1 MTMPDAAGP
10 LRPALTA
17 AGAGIVLTVAVLLL
31 PWMRF
36 AYRSPGGHL
45 VLETTASL
53 VAALVALLVYGR
65 YRRSGALADLF
76 LLCGMSL
83 LSLTAL
89 FLVALPAVPGQ
100 DSGPVTS
107 SWAALVVRVVA
118 GGLILGAAL
127 VPPDRLHRTLRPS
140 RAVALLVIGFLLV
153 AVAALVLAARL
164 PELVAVSALPEAS
177 GRPHL
182 AGHPV
187 VIAAQGVNLV
197 CYAVAAVLFTRRAW
211 LTGDDMLSW
220 FGAACVLGAWAR
232 VHYLLFPSLYTEW
245 LYTGDLLRLGF
256 YALLLVGAV
265 REILE
270 FWSVQTAVAVGGER
284 RRLARDLHDGVVQE
298 LGWIKSEL
306 ARGGHPALSA
316 ATDRALVEARRALS
330 ALTEAPDE
338 PLASRVRRAAGELGD
353 RYDVAVVLAL
363 DESVSLP
370 EVHHEHLV
378 RILREA
384 MINSARHAES
394 RSITV
399 TLVDGRLTVED
410 NGAGFDPA
418 HGRPDGFGLTSMRE
432 RADAIG
438 AALKISSIGGLG
450 TCVEVVW

>member
-1 MTMPDAAGP
+1 M
-10 LRPALTA
+10 A
-17 AGAGIVLTVAVLLL
+17 AGAGLVLTVAVLLV

-65 YRRSGALADLF
+65 YRRSRALADL
-76 LLCGMSL
+76 LLLYGMSL

-89 FLVALPAVPGQ
+89 LLVALPAVPGQ
-100 DSGPVTS
+100 HSGPVTS

-127 VPPDRLHRTLRPS
+127 VPPDRLHRTPGPS
-140 RAVALLVIGFLLV
+140 RAVALLVIWFLVV

-177 GRPHL
+177 GRPDL

-187 VIAAQGVNLV
+187 VIAAQGVNLA
-197 CYAVAAVLFTRRAW
+197 CYAAAAVLFARRAVQ
-211 LTGDDMLSW
+211 TGDDMLSW
-220 FGAACVLGAWAR
+220 FGAACVLAAWAR

-256 YALLLVGAV
+256 YGLLLVGAV
-265 REILE
+265 REILD
-270 FWSVQTAVAVGGER
+270 FWKVQTAAAVGGER

-306 ARGGHPALSA
+306 ARGSHPALSA
-316 ATDRALVEARRALS
+316 AADRALAEARRALS

-338 PLASRVRRAAGELGD
+338 PLASRVRRAACELGD
-353 RYDVAVVLAL
+353 LHDVAVVLDI
-363 DESVSLP
+363 DESVSVP
-370 EVHHEHLV
+370 GMHHEHLV

-384 MINSARHAES
+384 MINSARHSES
-394 RSITV
+394 PSISV

-410 NGAGFDPA
+410 NGTGFEPA
-418 HGRPDGFGLTSMRE
+418 YGRPGGFGLTSMRE
-432 RADAIG
+432 RAEAIG
-438 AALKISSIGGLG
+438 ASLSINSVGGLG
-450 TCVEVVW
+450 TCVEVLW